1 MKNNETELAIYI
13 KIKLLME
20 NFFQNFFFSEKE
32 MWKALGKHF
41 NDSLRLA
48 SEFVDFPS
56 YSFANW

>member
-32 MWKALGKHF
+32 MWKA
-41 NDSLRLA
+41 
-48 SEFVDFPS
+48 
-56 YSFANW
+56 